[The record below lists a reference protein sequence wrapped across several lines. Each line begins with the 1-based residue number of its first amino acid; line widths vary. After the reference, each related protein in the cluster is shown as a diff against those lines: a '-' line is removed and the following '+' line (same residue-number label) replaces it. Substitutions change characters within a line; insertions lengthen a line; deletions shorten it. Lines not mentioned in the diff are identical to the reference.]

1 VIGAVHAGIGAAI
14 GAILRKKSSAFLAGI
29 ASHLVAD
36 AIPHTDFP
44 VKVEVP
50 LMAGTLACIAAWCG
64 ADSPEFWGALGG
76 IAPDA
81 EHGLLVAGIIT
92 PDQEKFPTHVRNG
105 KYHGHSSGE
114 RLSQLIIGLAALA
127 TIAFCSCRD

>member
-1 VIGAVHAGIGAAI
+1 MIGAVHAGIGAAL

-36 AIPHTDFP
+36 AIPHTDLP
-44 VKVEVP
+44 VKLELP
-50 LMAGTLACIAAWCG
+50 LMAGTLACIAAWRG
-64 ADSPEFWGALGG
+64 IDSPEFWGALGG

-92 PDQEKFPTHVRNG
+92 PDQEKFPTHIQSG
-105 KYHGHSSGE
+105 KYHGRGSGE
-114 RLSQLIIGLAALA
+114 RLSQLVIGLAAVA
-127 TIAFCSCRD
+127 TIAVCSCSD